1 MSYENK
7 RKHLMLL
14 PYWYFTFISSTAD
27 FHFNLEIF
35 TKTKFA

>member
-14 PYWYFTFISSTAD
+14 PYWYFTFIISAAD
-27 FHFNLEIF
+27 FSFNLEIF
-35 TKTKFA
+35 TNAKFE

>member
-14 PYWYFTFISSTAD
+14 PYWYFAFIVSAAHS
-27 FHFNLEIF
+27 HFNLEIF
-35 TKTKFA
+35 TKTKFE